1 MAHGGRPRGLFHCS
15 LEKQK
20 VLDGKCEMVV
30 VVKRGSVLREVGK
43 VGWTGF

>member
-1 MAHGGRPRGLFHCS
+1 MAHGGHPRGLFHCS

-20 VLDGKCEMVV
+20 VLGGKCEVV